1 MHITLP
7 RDTLLSP
14 LLRAS
19 AIVAKQQTLPILS
32 NLLFR
37 LVPGKLIVTATD
49 LEIELVT
56 EVAAEHDQTLA
67 YAIPARKLTDIC
79 KALASDAEVS
89 LTFQDS
95 KVTLRAGRGRY
106 VLSTLSAEDYPT
118 ITTEEDVT
126 TDQFHVEQASL
137 RHLLDKTAFAMA
149 QQDVRYYLNGLLL
162 TFQPE
167 CIRVVATDGHRL
179 AMAEAALAHNIQD
192 DTQLIIPRKAITE
205 LGRLL
210 SKDEEASAQIDFS
223 HHYLR
228 IDLGGTVFTT
238 KLIEGQFPDYESIV
252 PEEQNA
258 DLLRADRDQL
268 RQVLARTAVLSAM
281 EKFCS
286 THFHLKKDQLCLQ
299 VNNTENDEAEEQLV
313 VEYGG
318 KLLDMGFNVAY
329 IQDVLNVLDTQQV
342 EMVITGAD
350 SSVLIRPVGTDG
362 YRYIVMPMRL

>member
-7 RDTLLSP
+7 RDTLLQP

-32 NLLFR
+32 NLLFQ
-37 LVPGKLIVTATD
+37 LTPGKLTVTATD

-56 EVAAEHDQTLA
+56 EVAAEHEQTLA

-79 KALASDAEVS
+79 KALSSDAEIS
-89 LTFQDS
+89 LAFKDN
-95 KVTLRAGRGRY
+95 KVTLRAGHGRY
-106 VLSTLSAEDYPT
+106 VLSTLPAGDYPT
-118 ITTEEDVT
+118 ITTDAATE
-126 TDQFHVEQASL
+126 QFHVEQASL

-162 TFQPE
+162 AFQPDQ
-167 CIRVVATDGHRL
+167 IRTVATDGHRL
-179 AMAEAALAHNIQD
+179 AMAETALEHNIQD
-192 DTQLIIPRKAITE
+192 DTRLIIPRKAIAE

-210 SKDEEASAQIDFS
+210 SRDEDASAQIAFS

-238 KLIEGQFPDYESIV
+238 KLIEGQFPDYESIL
-252 PEEQNA
+252 PSEQDA
-258 DLLRADRDQL
+258 DLLRADREQL
-268 RQVLARTAVLSAM
+268 RQVLARTAVLSAT

-286 THFHLKKDQLCLQ
+286 THFHLKKDQLGLQ
-299 VNNTENDEAEEQLV
+299 VNNTENDEAEEQLD
-313 VEYGG
+313 VEYDG
-318 KLLDMGFNVAY
+318 KLLDMGFNAAY
-329 IQDVLNVLDTQQV
+329 VQDVLNVIETQHI
-342 EMVITGAD
+342 EMLITGPD
-350 SSVLIRPVGTDG
+350 SSVLIRPAGTET